1 MSADFGHNDAPVGS
15 ARAALRHGG
24 LRISMQPQHE
34 QPLDRRQVL
43 AGSLAGAGAL
53 ALGCN
58 TAHSAPSN
66 PVSAPLVMTTQAAP
80 FTLPALPYAD
90 TALEPVMSAKTFSF
104 HYAKHHK
111 AYVDNLNNL
120 VKDNAE
126 LSSMSLEALV
136 KKVAGDSTKAGVF
149 NNAAQVWN
157 HTFFWH
163 SMRPGGG
170 GAPSGRMLDLIN
182 KSFGDYE
189 KFKTAFSDA
198 AKTQFGSGWAWLV
211 EDGGKLAVVKT
222 GNAETPMTQ
231 GKKCLL
237 TLDVWEHA
245 YYLDFQNRR
254 PDYITAF
261 LEKLVNWEFAEKN
274 LG

>member
-1 MSADFGHNDAPVGS
+1 MNPS
-15 ARAALRHGG
+15 
-24 LRISMQPQHE
+24 QPSPSSE
-34 QPLDRRQVL
+34 IPLDRRQVL
-43 AGSLAGAGAL
+43 AGSLAGASAI
-53 ALGCN
+53 ALGC
-58 TAHSAPSN
+58 ASPSN
-66 PVSAPLVMTTQAAP
+66 PSPSPTPTNAPTVMTTQAAP
-80 FTLPALPYAD
+80 FSLPALPYAD

-126 LSSMSLEALV
+126 LSALSLEALI

-157 HTFFWH
+157 HTFFWN

-170 GAPSGRMLDLIN
+170 GAPTGRLLEKIN
-182 KSFGDYE
+182 ASFGDYE

-211 EDGGKLAVVKT
+211 EDGGKLAVLKT
-222 GNAETPMTQ
+222 GNAETPLTQ
-231 GKKCLL
+231 GKKCLI

-261 LEKLVNWEFAEKN
+261 LDKLVNWEFAEKN